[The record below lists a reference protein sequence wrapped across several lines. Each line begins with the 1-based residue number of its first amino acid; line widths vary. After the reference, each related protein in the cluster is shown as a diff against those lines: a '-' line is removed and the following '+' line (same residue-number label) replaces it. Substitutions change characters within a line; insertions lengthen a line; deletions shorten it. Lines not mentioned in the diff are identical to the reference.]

1 MDDGDRAARRAEELL
16 EDALAEQARKAP
28 RGKSALFCHECGE
41 RIPRARR
48 FAVPG
53 VKTCVDCQ
61 SDIERR
67 MACPK

>member
-1 MDDGDRAARRAEELL
+1 MDDVDRAAQREEELRQ
-16 EDALAEQARKAP
+16 DALAKQAKKAP

-53 VKTCVDCQ
+53 VKTCIDCQ
-61 SDIERR
+61 GDIERR
-67 MACPK
+67 KAT